1 MRKIIV
7 VTGQTAV
14 GKTNLAIKIAAE
26 ENGEL
31 VNCDSRQAYKY
42 LDLVTGKDISQ
53 DQFQLVNR
61 INSFDIGYYKIEK
74 STPKTNYLTKIWLYD
89 IVSPN
94 QYFSSFDYKQCALF
108 VIKKLLEENK
118 TPIIVGGTYFYLYHL
133 LYGVASETIPPNWE
147 LRRKLET
154 KTVKELQDF
163 LQKLDPQSFSR
174 LNESDRA
181 NPRRLLRKIEILT
194 SQVKKPINKFFD
206 RKPQITLF
214 KNLGLPNINI
224 KLLGLKFASKEKL
237 KEAIAKRVEER
248 LKNGAIDEVKKLLDL
263 GYSENDPG
271 LKTIGCRQIID
282 FLKGKITKKNMIET
296 WINKEIQYAKRQ
308 YTFMKKDIYI
318 QWKAI

>member
-53 DQFQLVNR
+53 DHFQLVNR

-74 STPKTNYLTKIWLYD
+74 LTPKTNYLTKIWLYD

-108 VIKKLLEENK
+108 VIKKLLDKNK

-147 LRRKLET
+147 LRRKLKT

-163 LQKLDPQSFSR
+163 LLKLDPQSFSR

-194 SQVKKPINKFFD
+194 SQVKKPINNFFD

-224 KLLGLKFASKEKL
+224 KLLGLKFANKEKL

-282 FLKGKITKKNMIET
+282 FLKGRITKKNMIET

-308 YTFMKKDIYI
+308 YTFMKKDLYI